1 MTTAGPPIHDWQ
13 QHPAQPG
20 GGERPGG
27 PPRQQWQNPRRQ
39 YQQQLPQ
46 QPPQQPPGLHQ
57 PPPAYGRPPQQGP
70 RFDQPRYPGQQQYP
84 GQAQYLGQAQH
95 PGQQQYPGQMPRPG
109 QAQYA
114 GQQQYPG
121 QPAGARA
128 KVKPDKLVWIIA
140 LVTGFLL
147 NAALWTPVARQ
158 TVSYGGYSESQSLMP
173 ISGGPVIFTMA
184 TIAGV
189 LSLALGIMGLVVL
202 AGKKN
207 PRKTIGIC
215 AVAGGALATIIP
227 PAFPPLAQSHA
238 EAEVGGLADYN
249 QIAYI
254 GTTWVALALGLVVL
268 GLGAWALM
276 LKAKER

>member
-1 MTTAGPPIHDWQ
+1 MTTAGPPVHDW
-13 QHPAQPG
+13 HHNPAQPG

-27 PPRQQWQNPRRQ
+27 APRQQWRNPRRQ
-39 YQQQLPQ
+39 YPQ
-46 QPPQQPPGLHQ
+46 QPQQRPEQPQRQPAAGW
-57 PPPAYGRPPQQGP
+57 PPQQRP
-70 RFDQPRYPGQQQYP
+70 RFNQSQYP
-84 GQAQYLGQAQH
+84 GQ
-95 PGQQQYPGQMPRPG
+95 PQYPGQSQYPG
-109 QAQYA
+109 QRQYS
-114 GQQQYPG
+114 GQPQYPG
-121 QPAGARA
+121 QPAGVQA
-128 KVKPDKLVWIIA
+128 KAKPGKLVWIIA
-140 LVTGFLL
+140 LFTGFLL

-158 TVSYGGYSESQSLMP
+158 TVSFGGYTESQTLMP

-202 AGKKN
+202 VGKKN

-215 AVAGGALATIIP
+215 AVAGGALASIIP
-227 PAFPPLAQSHA
+227 PAFPPLARSYA

-254 GTTWVALALGLVVL
+254 GTTWVALLLGLVVL